1 MLPPDLAADLA
12 AFREAFSRELSA
24 VLTNIRDDPDVFGF
38 GIDLPED
45 LSNLGWF
52 GVHVGR
58 EGVTGTADPGS
69 LSWKDRRYS
78 PLEWGE
84 GMRPA
89 EWTDSG
95 DRLEVIGTRWADDFV
110 DDESAEDTPV
120 GAAFREAL
128 YDLFLDVTA
137 EKANAGEFGGIPYR
151 VLFLNDDERP
161 ITRRSLERLNDPE
174 TAAAAAE
181 VLC

>member
-1 MLPPDLAADLA
+1 MLPPALAADLT

-24 VLTNIRDDPDVFGF
+24 VLTNLRDDPDAFGF

-58 EGVTGTADPGS
+58 KGVTGTADPGS
-69 LSWKDRRYS
+69 STWKDRRYS

-89 EWTDSG
+89 AWTDSG
-95 DRLEVIGTRWADDFV
+95 DRLEAIGTRWADRFI
-110 DDESAEDTPV
+110 DDESAEDTSV
-120 GAAFREAL
+120 GAAFLEAL
-128 YDLFLDVTA
+128 YATFLDVTA
-137 EKANAGEFGGIPYR
+137 EKADAGEFGGISYR
-151 VLFLNDDERP
+151 VLFFNDDAHP
-161 ITRRSLERLNDPE
+161 ITRRSLDRLNDAE

>member
-12 AFREAFSRELSA
+12 AFREAFSRDLSA
-24 VLTNIRDDPDVFGF
+24 ALDGLRDDPSVFGF

-69 LSWKDRRYS
+69 MTWKDRRYS
-78 PLEWGE
+78 PLEGGE
-84 GMRPA
+84 AMRPA

-95 DRLEVIGTRWADDFV
+95 DRLEKIGDQWTDQFIDD
-110 DDESAEDTPV
+110 DTAEDSPT

-128 YDLFLDVTA
+128 YDIFLTVTA
-137 EKANAGEFGGIPYR
+137 EKADAGEFGGISYR
-151 VLFLNDDERP
+151 VLFFNDDEHP
-161 ITRRSLERLNDPE
+161 ITRRSLDRLNEPE
-174 TAAAAAE
+174 TAAAAAD